1 MIKIYGLKVSN
12 FSSMVRFALIEKNI
26 EFEWIETFPFSMSGD
41 KNILDK
47 STNGAVPILEYNGQF
62 ISETLAIMSF
72 LEKKFP
78 DIKLISDDPL
88 EHAKTIEIIKI
99 LEIYIETSA
108 RNFYPFVYFGG
119 KKKEDN
125 LDQIKETIDRG
136 LSILEKKASLSPFM
150 VSKFSYADIFAS
162 MSLFPAKDVCEKI
175 YNWNIFDDYKKLEE
189 SVENINSREHAK
201 TIYSDIEKGMEQIQK
216 SMNK

>member
-1 MIKIYGLKVSN
+1 MVKIYGLKVSN
-12 FSSMVRFALIEKNI
+12 FSSMVRFASMEKNI

-41 KNILDK
+41 KTILDK
-47 STNGAVPILEYNGQF
+47 STNGAVPILEYDGQF

-119 KKKEDN
+119 RKKEDN

-162 MSLFPAKDVCEKI
+162 MSLFPTQAVCEKI
-175 YNWNIFDDYKKLEE
+175 YSWNIFDDYKKLGE
-189 SVENINSREHAK
+189 SVEDINSRDAAK
-201 TIYSDIEKGMEQIQK
+201 IIYADIEEGMEQIQK